1 MNAEAGQPELALLS
15 YRNLTWAWRRTVIE
29 IIFGIFKRLHLQK
42 EYEGTGIGL
51 ALCRKIVE
59 KHEGKIWVENQQNGG
74 SIFYFTIKK

>member
-1 MNAEAGQPELALLS
+1 MFSIADNGIGIPDES
-15 YRNLTWAWRRTVIE
+15 KE